1 MSLVLVD
8 ILRYLA
14 SGLFSF
20 FSLNNS
26 KKIVFAKSLLFSIVY
41 TAFLISFKL
50 FVLDNP
56 IITIVSAITIFVFLI
71 VTNELNNLK
80 AHIAYSLFITCLTKY
95 IHFLFFGLFSINRI
109 FLGIVEVTASDPER
123 LLVSRII
130 VFVLYFI
137 AISLIYIFKKVDIGL
152 IIKLSRYKL
161 FHIIL
166 SITLCIVVGLK
177 YCIKY
182 TTSNMLHFILS
193 VVFAGFIVLSLVFML
208 SSKTFI
214 NQIEKVI
221 KKRIN
226 PAIEDSKIQKSK
238 SFTELKFSS
247 EELNSE
253 MNYFLNLLHKIG
265 MNTEDKKS
273 KQIAYCAVLLN
284 HEENPQETN
293 MISVIYPIVGDILNR
308 QAKTIESNISNA
320 IKTHWFSCR
329 AEILEKIKM
338 NYKRSISPES
348 GCPGAKEFLLY
359 LTQKYKY
366 KYPENEIKSDTKHS
380 FFTKHLLNIQN

>member
-20 FSLNNS
+20 FNSNKS

-56 IITIVSAITIFVFLI
+56 IITIVSAITIFISLI
-71 VTNELNNLK
+71 LTNKLNNLK
-80 AHIAYSLFITCLTKY
+80 AHIAYSLFISCLTEY
-95 IHFLFFGLFSINRI
+95 IHFLFFGLFSINRN
-109 FLGIVEVTASDPER
+109 FLGIAEVTASEPER
-123 LLVSRII
+123 LLFGRVI
-130 VFVLYFI
+130 VFILYFI
-137 AISLIYIFKKVDIGL
+137 AISLIYIFKKVDIDL
-152 IIKLSRYKL
+152 IIKLSRYKM
-161 FHIIL
+161 FSIIL

-182 TTSNMLHFILS
+182 TKSNMLHFILS

-214 NQIEKVI
+214 NQIEQLS
-221 KKRIN
+221 KKKIN
-226 PAIEDSKIQKSK
+226 SAIEEAKLQKRK
-238 SFTELKFSS
+238 GLVGLRFTS
-247 EELNSE
+247 EKLNSE
-253 MNYFLNLLHKIG
+253 ANRFLDILCEFG
-265 MNTEDKKS
+265 MDADDKKS
-273 KQIAYCAVLLN
+273 KQIAYSTVLLN
-284 HEENPQETN
+284 HEENPQSTN
-293 MISVIYPIVGDILNR
+293 MISVIYPIVGDILDR
-308 QAKTIESNISNA
+308 QAKTVESNISNA
-320 IKTHWFSCR
+320 IKIHWTSCS
-329 AEILEKIKM
+329 AETLEKIKK
-338 NYKRSISPES
+338 NYKKAISLES
-348 GCPGAKEFLLY
+348 GCPSAKEFLLY

>member
-80 AHIAYSLFITCLTKY
+80 AHIAYSLFITCLTEY

-109 FLGIVEVTASDPER
+109 FLGIVEVTASDSER

-359 LTQKYKY
+359 LTQKYKEQ
-366 KYPENEIKSDTKHS
+366 YPEDEIKSNAEYS
-380 FFTKHLLNIQN
+380 FFKKHLLNIQN

>member
-20 FSLNNS
+20 FNSNKS
-26 KKIVFAKSLLFSIVY
+26 KKIIFAKSLLFSIVY

-56 IITIVSAITIFVFLI
+56 IITIVSAITIFISLI
-71 VTNELNNLK
+71 LTNKLNNLK
-80 AHIAYSLFITCLTKY
+80 AHIAYSLFISCLTEY
-95 IHFLFFGLFSINRI
+95 IHFLFFELFSINRN
-109 FLGIVEVTASDPER
+109 FLGIAEVTASEPER
-123 LLVSRII
+123 LLFGRVI
-130 VFVLYFI
+130 VFILYFI
-137 AISLIYIFKKVDIGL
+137 AISLIYIFKKVDIDL
-152 IIKLSRYKL
+152 IIKLSRYKM
-161 FHIIL
+161 FSIIL

-182 TTSNMLHFILS
+182 TKSNMLHFILS

-359 LTQKYKY
+359 LTQKYKEQ
-366 KYPENEIKSDTKHS
+366 YPENEIKSNAEYS
-380 FFTKHLLNIQN
+380 FFKKHLLNIQN